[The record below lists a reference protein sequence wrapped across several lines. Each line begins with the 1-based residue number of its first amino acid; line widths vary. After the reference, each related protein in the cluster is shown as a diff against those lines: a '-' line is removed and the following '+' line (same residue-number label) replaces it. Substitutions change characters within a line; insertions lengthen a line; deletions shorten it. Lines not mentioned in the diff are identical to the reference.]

1 MGMQAQVGEYATKD
15 YRLIQSMKMS
25 KIGTVDK
32 ADCDTL
38 LFDPANDE
46 HITSITLRWGKT
58 HITKISVSCSTG
70 QILSRGFTTGTYVE
84 TILTF

>member
-1 MGMQAQVGEYATKD
+1 
-15 YRLIQSMKMS
+15 MKMS

-38 LFDPANDE
+38 LFDPTNDE

-70 QILSRGFTTGTYVE
+70 
-84 TILTF
+84 